1 MKPLEELVEG
11 RPFDAAEFARP
22 LPDGIGLVWEDPRE
36 LHLVSALFDGPPP
49 EGLRLEYW
57 RCKWPHVRLPK
68 DHVEGRGSSGW
79 WQLGDW
85 YNGEWQAADAEMEA
99 DDSRVTFRFR
109 PLDAVEF
116 PDLDDFRATFRTTMK
131 VRVLGAEAQA
141 PIRLMAHTDSTLM
154 RRRATVLWAG
164 EPSGQPRF
172 SAFNGWVD
180 EVCGASPRRQT
191 VSLWCTENADPHTFD
206 RTLLTIE
213 AQETV
218 TVALE
223 DVLRGPVWVP
233 HAGLCVV
240 SGDDPRDY
248 AGVCAEVAVSAKP
261 RVYDMVARL
270 PEQSWRRAW
279 ANMVPKR
286 GLLSLPLAADGSRH
300 KFGLQPDG
308 SLRYRTNNEVLIKC
322 RGADSGRLQ
331 ADAENLHLTLGLPA
345 QHRERTI
352 QEGILPIGQT
362 TWAVP
367 AGTIEQVAFATPLG
381 GTDPDGPA
389 PAADE
394 TGVCIMRL
402 SFSGEGEF
410 ALRIGSSAGDK
421 AESLSV
427 DAAGSVWAG
436 DKLRAAVDVGG
447 RGELAADG
455 AGVAYR
461 VTLAHEPHSMTLKV
475 PYVWLVGEEIGKL
488 QALDFDRER
497 DAVAGYWRRA
507 LTGGMQLVT
516 PEAELNEFCAAV
528 AGHSLIN
535 SELEPKS
542 RRRFAR
548 AGSFCYLAFGN
559 ESCMMIADLDRR
571 GLHEAA
577 RECLEGFLHYQGTVP
592 LPGDFK
598 SQEGV
603 LWGAA
608 GYEHIGYNQHH
619 GWILWCLI
627 EHFRFTRDDGWLRS
641 VADRVFSAADW
652 IVRERER
659 SLPPESPEA
668 GLLPPGDLEDITDW
682 WPWLSTNCYSWRGL
696 DAAAWGLS
704 QIGDP
709 RAAELRCKA
718 DEYREAILDC
728 FTRAAQRSP
737 VVRLRDGTYVPHFPS
752 QVYRR
757 GRTFGWICET
767 LEGAIHLLITGL
779 IDARSREADWILHDF
794 EDNLYLSEQYGYS
807 IEGFDRHW
815 FDWGGFSMQACL
827 LLGVEPY
834 LYRDDAKHALR
845 AAFNAL
851 AANFYPDTRMAAEH
865 ALPELGD
872 WRGDHYKSPDE
883 ANACGWLRY
892 LFVREDKDRLLLGQA
907 VPTDWLLPGRRC
919 GVERTVTHFGEMS
932 LVFEASEGLITAQL
946 DGPRRNPP
954 ERILLRFRVPAGKT
968 VASVDVWGEN
978 WTEVEDGWVVLP
990 GDIGRA
996 TVTAHLAAAP

>member
-1 MKPLEELVEG
+1 MKPMGEPVEG
-11 RPFDAAEFARP
+11 QAFDAAEFARP
-22 LPDGIGLVWEDPRE
+22 LPEGVGLVWEDPRE
-36 LHLVSALFDGPPP
+36 LHAVSAVFAGPPP
-49 EGLRLEYW
+49 EGLKLEYW

-68 DHVEGRGSSGW
+68 DHLEGRGSSGW
-79 WQLGDW
+79 WELGDW
-85 YNGEWQAADAEMEA
+85 YNGEWQVADAEMVAE
-99 DDSRVTFRFR
+99 DDRLTFRFR

-116 PDLDDFRATFRTTMK
+116 PDLSEFSATFRTTTK
-131 VRVLGAEAQA
+131 VRLSGSSA
-141 PIRLMAHTDSTLM
+141 PARWVARTDSELK
-154 RRRATVLWAG
+154 RRMVTVLWEDG
-164 EPSGQPRF
+164 GCGRPGF
-172 SAFNGWVD
+172 SAFNGWV
-180 EVCGASPRRQT
+180 EGVREAGARRQV
-191 VSLWCTENADPHTFD
+191 VSLWCTQNPDPHSFD
-206 RTLLTIE
+206 KTLLTIE
-213 AQETV
+213 ARETV
-218 TVALE
+218 TLALE
-223 DVLRGPVWVP
+223 DALLGPVWVA

-240 SGDDPRDY
+240 SGDDARDY
-248 AGVCAEVAVSAKP
+248 AGVCAEVAVGARP

-279 ANMVPKR
+279 ENMVPKR

-308 SLRYRTNNEVLIKC
+308 SLRYRTNNDVLVKCWGVDSERLEVD
-322 RGADSGRLQ
+322 GA
-331 ADAENLHLTLGLPA
+331 NLHITLGLPA

-352 QEGILPIGQT
+352 QEGMLPIGVT
-362 TWAVP
+362 TWDVG
-367 AGTIEQVAFATPLG
+367 AGSIEQIAFATALG
-381 GTDPDGPA
+381 GTSPDGPA

-394 TGVCIMRL
+394 SGVCMMRL
-402 SFSGEGEF
+402 SFTGEGEF
-410 ALRIGSSAGDK
+410 TLQIGCSAGDE
-421 AESLSV
+421 AEGLSV
-427 DAAGSVWAG
+427 DSGGLIRVG
-436 DKLRAAVDVGG
+436 DKLRACVEIGDK
-447 RGELAADG
+447 GELWAEG
-455 AGVAYR
+455 AGLAYR
-461 VTLAHEPHSMTLKV
+461 VTLAGETHSVTLKV
-475 PYVWLVGEEIGKL
+475 PYVWLEGEEIRKL
-488 QALDFDRER
+488 RALEFGRER
-497 DAVAGYWRRA
+497 EAVAGYWRRV

-516 PEAELNEFCAAV
+516 PEVELNEFCAAV
-528 AGHSLIN
+528 AGHCLIN
-535 SELEPKS
+535 SELEPES

-559 ESCMMIADLDRR
+559 ESCMMIVDLDRR

-592 LPGDFK
+592 LPGSFK

-608 GYEHIGYNQHH
+608 GYEHVGYNQHH
-619 GWILWCLI
+619 GWILWCLV
-627 EHFRFTRDDGWLRS
+627 EHFRFTRDDRWLRS
-641 VADRVFSAADW
+641 VADKVFAAADW

-659 SLPPESPEA
+659 ALPPDSPEA

-696 DAAAWGLS
+696 NAAAWGLS

-709 RAAELRCKA
+709 RAAELQRQA
-718 DEYREAILDC
+718 DAYRAAILDC

-752 QVYRR
+752 HVYRR

-779 IDARSREADWILHDF
+779 IDARSREAEWILHDF

-827 LLGVEPY
+827 LLDVEPY
-834 LYRDDAKHALR
+834 LYRDDVKHALR

-892 LFVREDKDRLLLGQA
+892 LFVREDGDRLLLGQA
-907 VPTDWLLPGRRC
+907 VPTDWLMPGSRC
-919 GVERTVTHFGEMS
+919 GVERAVTHFGEMS
-932 LVFEASEGLITAQL
+932 IIFEANEGRITAQI

-954 ERILLRFRVPAGKT
+954 ERILLRFRAPAAQR
-968 VASVDVWGEN
+968 VVSVDVGGEQ
-978 WTEVEDGWVVLP
+978 WSDMDGGWVVLP
-990 GDIGRA
+990 GDIGRV
-996 TVTAHLAAAP
+996 TVRAHVGAAR